1 MKLSK
6 IKRFFSGRR
15 GRYLL
20 FASISL
26 LSILLLLVGNIL
38 FTHLA
43 KKKNIFTDLSAEGLY
58 TMTDLMEQ
66 TMASVDQDI
75 TVTFCS
81 DPDVLY
87 ANERLRHVYIL
98 ALEVAKKSDRIT
110 VETVNIR
117 KEPERVER
125 FRITGAS
132 EILPTDVIFSSG
144 ARYAIYGQNAFWSTE
159 SDGETVW
166 AFQGEYKMA
175 TAILTVAASSL
186 PSAYFSVGH
195 GELYYDPN
203 NADHPDNAY
212 LEEFYRLLLETGMT
226 VGTVDLEKQDV
237 PEDCALL
244 LVIEPKTDFV
254 NDSLHSLYEKPALER
269 LDRYLC
275 GEYGSTMVFLDPEHT
290 LPNLNEFLGEWGL
303 AVGDGTVADT
313 KESLDPAA
321 GGKTLIATY
330 GNANDESA
338 VGHSYYS
345 SIADLVAPPK
355 TILKD
360 VRPLSLTW
368 GEEESYEFHYNYIS
382 LCRGVSPF
390 FLSSAGAQVVKG
402 SETVAQGGP
411 FVLAAISTQIYT
423 DNSGNDHFSY
433 VFTAGGSEMISSEFL
448 KNAAYANRDITAS
461 VLREIS
467 RTDVYAPMELGAAN
481 LNNQETYGGNRLQ
494 SDAFE
499 STEGLTLGRIVLYTL
514 LVLLPAIAAPIVC
527 VVIRIR
533 RRYL

>member
-6 IKRFFSGRR
+6 IKRFFRGKE

-20 FASISL
+20 LASISV

-43 KKKNIFTDLSAEGLY
+43 KKKNVFTDLTAEGLY
-58 TMTDLMEQ
+58 SMTDLMEQ
-66 TMASVDQDI
+66 TMKTVDHDI

-98 ALEVAKKSDRIT
+98 ALEVAKKNDRIT
-110 VETVNIR
+110 VETVNIA

-125 FRITGAS
+125 FRTTGAS

-175 TAILTVAASSL
+175 TAILTVAASTL

-195 GELYYDPN
+195 GEMYYDPN
-203 NADHPDNAY
+203 NASHPDNAY

-226 VGTVDLEKQDV
+226 VGTVDLEKEDV

-244 LVIEPKTDFV
+244 FIIEPENDFV

-275 GEYGSTMVFLDPEHT
+275 GEYGSAMVFLDPEHT

-303 AVGDGTVADT
+303 SVGSGTVADT
-313 KESLDPAA
+313 KGSLDPEG

-345 SIADLVAPPK
+345 TIAGLVAPPK

-368 GEEESYEFHYNYIS
+368 GAEDSYEFHYNYVS
-382 LCRGVSPF
+382 LCRGVSSF
-390 FLSSAGAQVVKG
+390 FLSSAGAQVVEG
-402 SETVAQGGP
+402 TATVEQGGP
-411 FVLAAISTQIYT
+411 YTLAAISTQIYT
-423 DNSGNDHFSY
+423 DATGNDHFSY
-433 VFTAGGSEMISSEFL
+433 VFTSGTSELISGEFL
-448 KNAAYANRDITAS
+448 KNAAYANRDIMAS

-467 RTDVYAPMELGAAN
+467 RTDVYAPMELGASN

-499 STEGLTLGRIVLYTL
+499 STEGLTLGRIVLYTV
-514 LVLLPAIAAPIVC
+514 LVLLPALAAPVVC
-527 VVIRIR
+527 IVIRVR